1 MNDMRCGATN
11 SIAHFVYRT
20 IEILRKGFNKVL
32 VVPGLKASFA
42 ECGKNVR
49 IAYDCDIKGGQNI
62 CVGDGSQIGP
72 HCLFWTTR
80 ARICIGKKV
89 LMGPNVTIITGDH
102 RVDVVGKHIID
113 VGDDEKLPEHDA
125 DVIIEDG
132 VWIAS
137 NVTILKGVTVGEGSV
152 LAAGAVVTQNVEPYA
167 IYGGVPAKKIKMRFS
182 EEEVFEHKARLL
194 NEEQK

>member
-1 MNDMRCGATN
+1 MNGMRCGATK
-11 SIAHFVYRT
+11 SLARLIYRV
-20 IEILRKGFNKVL
+20 IEILYKGFNKAFI
-32 VVPGLKASFA
+32 VPGLKASFA

-62 CVGDGSQIGP
+62 YVGDDSQIGP

-80 ARICIGKKV
+80 AKICIGKKV

-113 VGDDEKLPEHDA
+113 VSDDEKLPEHDA

-137 NVTILKGVTVGEGSV
+137 NVTILKGVIVGEGAV
-152 LAAGAVVTQNVEPYA
+152 LAAGAVVTQSVEPYA

-182 EEEVFEHKARLL
+182 EKELIEHTSRLM
-194 NEEQK
+194 NRENN